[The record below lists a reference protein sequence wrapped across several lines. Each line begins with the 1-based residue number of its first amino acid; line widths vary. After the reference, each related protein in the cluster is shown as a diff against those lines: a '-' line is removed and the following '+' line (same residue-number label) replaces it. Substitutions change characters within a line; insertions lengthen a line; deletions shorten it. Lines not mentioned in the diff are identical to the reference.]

1 MEDPEMMMVLLQKLT
16 EMGTGLAIDDFGIG
30 YCGLSYLRHF
40 QFSRLKIDQS
50 FVRSVLTDTRDAAL
64 TAVIVNM
71 ARVLK
76 MKVIAEC
83 VETAEQ
89 MKLLHSIGCQEIQG
103 YYFSRPVS
111 ASVFAE
117 KFLHSENPVPSFAH
131 DYRAD
136 FQGLH
141 GPLNMI

>member
-1 MEDPEMMMVLLQKLT
+1 V
-16 EMGTGLAIDDFGIG
+16 G

-50 FVRSVLTDTRDAAL
+50 FVRSVLTDPRDVAL
-64 TAVIVNM
+64 TAAIVNI

-76 MKVIAEC
+76 MKVIADC

-89 MKLLHSIGCQEIQG
+89 VKLLQRIGCHEIQG

-111 ASVFAE
+111 PGDFAKRYLE
-117 KFLHSENPVPSFAH
+117 RSGVAARSREPAESSSRPA
-131 DYRAD
+131 
-136 FQGLH
+136 
-141 GPLNMI
+141 MIV